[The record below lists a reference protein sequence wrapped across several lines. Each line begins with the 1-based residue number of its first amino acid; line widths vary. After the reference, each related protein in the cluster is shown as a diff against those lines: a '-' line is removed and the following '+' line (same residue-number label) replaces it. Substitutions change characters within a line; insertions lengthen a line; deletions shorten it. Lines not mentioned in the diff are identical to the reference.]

1 MVRRRRRVP
10 DGWASDVTSPL
21 DRGLRRGATANSAGC
36 SSVECW
42 SSDDESDGRG
52 VDGWNVR
59 CGVMQPVWRRWVRW
73 WRVVVVVVV
82 VERWRGGTGDGRWI
96 RAPRF
101 PLQRPAGCCCWP
113 LADHGRHECPTVHSC
128 SGRQCWANPTMTAS
142 GEAAMGRSSKECR
155 VGGRRGGGGDGS
167 REQPRCVRRG
177 GRRERRRK
185 EDGGWEFS
193 NFRRRLN
200 VWGSTGAQGDWGCS
214 GCQPLTLV
222 RAAAQLLERC
232 ARNLCVHLRPAGWL
246 PWPSGN
252 RGIRTAISGRNWPG
266 GGLAPR

>member
-1 MVRRRRRVP
+1 MVRGRRRVR
-10 DGWASDVTSPL
+10 DGWASDRCDKPAGPWPAT
-21 DRGLRRGATANSAGC
+21 RRDGRQRRT

-42 SSDDESDGRG
+42 GSDDSDGRG
-52 VDGWNVR
+52 VDGWNV

-73 WRVVVVVVV
+73 WRTVVVVVV

-128 SGRQCWANPTMTAS
+128 SGRHCWANPTMTAS

-155 VGGRRGGGGDGS
+155 VGGRRRRGGDGS

-214 GCQPLTLV
+214 WCQPLTLV
-222 RAAAQLLERC
+222 LAAAQLLERC
-232 ARNLCVHLRPAGWL
+232 ARTLCVHLRPAGRL

-252 RGIRTAISGRNWPG
+252 QGTHAAISGRNWPDG
-266 GGLAPR
+266 ALAPR